1 MQKHFRIVKRPETNA
16 RQNLLIWAGAAA
28 LALIAGA
35 VFLAAMGQN
44 PLEIYRMIVQGA
56 FVGSR
61 RNPFSAIE
69 ATIIKFVPLLIVSLG
84 LTLAFQMR
92 FWNIGGEG
100 QMIMGA
106 IFASAFAIYTPKM
119 PQPLLAILMLLA
131 GCLAGGLWALIPAI
145 CKLKFGAS
153 ETLFTLMMNYVA
165 FYLIV
170 YLQSGPWQRTPGFPS
185 VGRFDANIRLPKL
198 FGVHIGWVIA
208 LVLIGLVWAYLRHT
222 KQGYEL
228 RVVGESQP
236 TARYA
241 GMRVGRV
248 VLRTMFLSGALCG
261 LAGMVQ
267 VAGIDYTLSTG
278 VTGNVGFTGITLAWL
293 AQLNPPAIAVLAL
306 LFSVLEKGSGS
317 IPPDMISSEAAKV
330 LQSILLFSLLIC
342 EFFRRYSIKVSLG
355 KTAAV
360 QAAIADPVEEL
371 EPAQEEGSAV

>member
-1 MQKHFRIVKRPETNA
+1 MQQHIRIIKRPEASA
-16 RQNLLIWAGAAA
+16 RRNLLIWAGAAV
-28 LALIAGA
+28 LALLAGA
-35 VFLAAMGQN
+35 AFIAMLGQS
-44 PLEIYRMIVQGA
+44 PLEIYRMIVRGA

-61 RNPFSAIE
+61 RNPFSAIQ
-69 ATIIKFVPLLIVSLG
+69 ATVIKFVPLLIVSLG

-106 IFASAFAIYTPKM
+106 IFASAFAIYAPGM
-119 PQPLLAILMLLA
+119 PQPLLAIWMLIA
-131 GCLAGGLWALIPAI
+131 GCLAGGLWGLLPAI
-145 CKLKFGAS
+145 CKLKLNAS

-165 FYLIV
+165 LYLIV

-185 VGRFDANIRLPKL
+185 VGSFDANIRLPKL

-208 LVLIGLVWAYLRHT
+208 LALTGLVWAYLRHT

-228 RVVGESQP
+228 RVVGESQA

-267 VAGIDYTLSTG
+267 VAGIDHTLSTG
-278 VTGNVGFTGITLAWL
+278 VTGGVGFTGITLAWL
-293 AQLNPPAIAVLAL
+293 AQLNPPAIALLAL
-306 LFSVLEKGSGS
+306 LFSILEKGSGS

-342 EFFRRYSIKVSLG
+342 EFFRRYSIKISLKG
-355 KTAAV
+355 KAQYAK
-360 QAAIADPVEEL
+360 AD
-371 EPAQEEGSAV
+371 Q